1 MKKKS
6 IKYKAAKK
14 APRLLRETAVEEK
27 VQAPSITMLDLRHN
41 AETIVKKVENGQSM
55 ILTYRGRPAVRLE
68 PAAPPVNQ
76 SPENSLDFINSL
88 FAMSVDMGGPMT
100 NEEMDRLIY
109 EH

>member
-6 IKYKAAKK
+6 IKYKTVKK
-14 APRLLRETAVEEK
+14 MPRLLREVAVGEE
-27 VQAPSITMLDLRHN
+27 VQAPTITMLDLRHN

-68 PAAPPVNQ
+68 PALPPVKK
-76 SPENSLDFINSL
+76 SAENNVDFVKSL
-88 FAMSVDMGGPMT
+88 FAMSVSMGPMT

-109 EH
+109 EY